1 MVETNGR
8 SLTREATAQSDN
20 NFVDNSFLEYVP
32 SSFYVL
38 HFFMIIE
45 AWCVII
51 KCLPRVYIFLFSEY
65 FSLAERERGMKRNR
79 FSLFERIASDEQ
91 RTEFKTR

>member
-8 SLTREATAQSDN
+8 SLTREATTQSDN

-38 HFFMIIE
+38 HFFYDH
-45 AWCVII
+45 WGVVCD
-51 KCLPRVYIFLFSEY
+51 
-65 FSLAERERGMKRNR
+65 N
-79 FSLFERIASDEQ
+79 
-91 RTEFKTR
+91 